1 MFYCVIHNFV
11 LYIFICVIL
20 LNITTLTFK
29 GGDYMSATPTMMTI
43 REIARTGLLSEHA
56 LRLLLKEGKLPA
68 IYVGNKALVNYDKLC
83 EQLHNLD
90 PENALTPQTENQ

>member
-1 MFYCVIHNFV
+1 
-11 LYIFICVIL
+11 
-20 LNITTLTFK
+20 
-29 GGDYMSATPTMMTI
+29 MSTTPTMMTI

-83 EQLHNLD
+83 EHLHNLD
-90 PENALTPQTENQ
+90 SENALTPQTESQ

>member
-1 MFYCVIHNFV
+1 
-11 LYIFICVIL
+11 
-20 LNITTLTFK
+20 
-29 GGDYMSATPTMMTI
+29 MSATPTMMII

-90 PENALTPQTENQ
+90 PEPFYPGAKTFIQHV